1 MTLKQ
6 VRREV
11 EPQGFTFKDSLEFLP
26 WQHIIIFE
34 KPAQAPNSD
43 PKEKDTARGSAKSKP
58 ASTGQ
63 RSAENRSR

>member
-11 EPQGFTFKDSLEFLP
+11 EPQGFLFKENFEFLP

-34 KPAQAPNSD
+34 KPAD
-43 PKEKDTARGSAKSKP
+43 PTSPEKKSK
-58 ASTGQ
+58 
-63 RSAENRSR
+63 